1 MFEQEI
7 KDEIQKQVKSMPGQE
22 KLVFDYYQKNPA
34 ATQHLQSSIYEEKII
49 KFLKSKIKLSKKEL
63 TVKEAEK
70 IIMKFN
76 ENIKEK
82 TSEQLKKKKTNLKK

>member
-34 ATQHLQSSIYEEKII
+34 ATQHLQSSIYEEKLSN
-49 KFLKSKIKLSKKEL
+49 FKIK
-63 TVKEAEK
+63 
-70 IIMKFN
+70 N
-76 ENIKEK
+76 
-82 TSEQLKKKKTNLKK
+82 